1 VTAGVPP
8 EATILQEGQMTVA
21 TAKLDTSHASFREAG
36 YWLDKT
42 VDQLLAEAA
51 ARSPDKIA
59 IVADRA
65 NRERAPRL
73 TYREL
78 ENLADRAASSLL
90 RLGIERGDIVT
101 VQLPNWWEFVVIAF
115 ACSRIGA
122 VMNPV
127 MPILRERELT
137 YILNFCQA
145 KVFIVPK
152 IYRGFDY
159 AAMAQGMRADLPHL
173 KQVIV
178 VDGEGETSF
187 ERMLLSSEPDK
198 LPPGL
203 RPDDMAVLMFT
214 SGTTGEPKGV
224 MHTSNSLI
232 ACCKALSERFGL
244 DSSDVLLVA
253 SPVGH
258 MTGYAAIVL
267 LSVYLGGTMIL
278 QDIWEAKRGV
288 SLMAREG
295 VTYTAASTPFL
306 SDICD
311 VVKAGAPHPKNL
323 RSFLCGGAPI
333 PSVLI
338 ERAADELG
346 LKVCSLWGMT
356 EVLSGTLTEPA
367 RAAEKSASTDGRS
380 LEGMEVRIVD
390 TEGRPVPAGQSGRL
404 LVRGAQMFKGYYKRP
419 ELPTFDSDGW
429 FDSGDLAYM
438 DNDGYIRISGRV
450 KDILIRGGENVP
462 VAEIEN
468 LLYKHPAV
476 AAVAVVGFP
485 DARLGERGCAFIVP
499 RDGSTIDLAA
509 VRTYL
514 SDAKMAK
521 QFWPE
526 RVEVVAELPRTASGK
541 IQKFKLREIATTF
554 AETK

>member
-1 VTAGVPP
+1 
-8 EATILQEGQMTVA
+8 MTVA
-21 TAKLDTSHASFREAG
+21 AARHDASYASFREAG

-42 VDQLLAEAA
+42 VDQLLTEAVT
-51 ARSPDKIA
+51 RTPDKVA

-65 NRERAPRL
+65 DREQAPRF

-78 ENLADRAASSLL
+78 ETLADRAASSLA
-90 RLGIERGDIVT
+90 RLGVGRGDVVT
-101 VQLPNWWEFVVIAF
+101 VQLPNWWEFVVTAF
-115 ACSRIGA
+115 ACSKIGA

-127 MPILRERELT
+127 MPILRERELL

-152 IYRGFDY
+152 VYRGFDY
-159 AAMAQGMRADLPHL
+159 AAMAQGMRANLPHL
-173 KQVIV
+173 KHVIV
-178 VDGEGETSF
+178 ADGEGETSF
-187 ERMLLSSEPDK
+187 DRMLLTSEPDK

-203 RPDDMAVLMFT
+203 RPDDMSVLMFT

-232 ACCKALSERFGL
+232 ACCKALSGRFGL

-288 SLMAREG
+288 GLMAREG

-311 VVKAGAPHPKNL
+311 VVKAGAPQPKSL

-338 ERAADELG
+338 DRAADELD

-380 LEGMEVRIVD
+380 LEGMKVRIVD
-390 TEGRPVPAGQSGRL
+390 SEGRPLPAGESGRL

-419 ELPTFDSDGW
+419 ELPTFDSEGW

-438 DNDGYIRISGRV
+438 DKDGYIRISGRV

-462 VAEIEN
+462 VVEIEN

-476 AAVAVVGFP
+476 SAVAVVGFP
-485 DARLGERGCAFIVP
+485 DSRLGERGCAFIVP
-499 RDGSTIDLAA
+499 RDGSKIDLAA
-509 VRTYL
+509 VQAYL
-514 SDAKMAK
+514 GEARMAK

-541 IQKFKLREIATTF
+541 IQKFKLRELA
-554 AETK
+554 ADLANAK

>member
-1 VTAGVPP
+1 MIV
-8 EATILQEGQMTVA
+8 VA
-21 TAKLDTSHASFREAG
+21 AIRDTSHAHFRQAG

-42 VDQLLAEAA
+42 VDQLLTEAV
-51 ARSPDKIA
+51 ARAPEKVA

-65 NRERAPRL
+65 DRDQARRF

-78 ENLADRAASSLL
+78 DELANRAASSLS
-90 RLGIERGDIVT
+90 RLGVGRGDIVT
-101 VQLPNWWEFVVIAF
+101 VQLPNWWEFVVTAF
-115 ACSRIGA
+115 ACSKIGA
-122 VMNPV
+122 VLNPV
-127 MPILRERELT
+127 MPILRERELV

-152 IYRGFDY
+152 SYRGFDY
-159 AAMAQGMRADLPHL
+159 AAMAQGMRAELPYL
-173 KQVIV
+173 KHVIV
-178 VDGEGETSF
+178 ADGEGDTGF
-187 ERMLLSSEPDK
+187 ERMLLSADPDE
-198 LPPGL
+198 LSPGL

-232 ACCKALSERFGL
+232 ACCKALSGRFGL

-278 QDIWEAKRGV
+278 QDIWEPKRGV
-288 SLMAREG
+288 GLMAREG

-311 VVKAGAPHPKNL
+311 AVKGGSPQPKSL

-338 ERAADELG
+338 ERAAAELG

-356 EVLSGTLTEPA
+356 EVLSGTLTEPS

-390 TEGRPVPAGQSGRL
+390 TEGHPVPAGEPGRL

-419 ELPTFDSDGW
+419 ELPTFDGDGW

-438 DNDGYIRISGRV
+438 DKDGYIRISGRV

-462 VAEIEN
+462 VVEIEN

-476 AAVAVVGFP
+476 SAVAVVGFP

-499 RDGSTIDLAA
+499 RSGSTIDLAA
-509 VRTYL
+509 VQAYL
-514 SDAKMAK
+514 GEARMAK

-526 RVEVVAELPRTASGK
+526 RIELVAELPRTASGK
-541 IQKFKLREIATTF
+541 IQKFKLRELAAAM
-554 AETK
+554 AEAK

>member
-1 VTAGVPP
+1 
-8 EATILQEGQMTVA
+8 MTA
-21 TAKLDTSHASFREAG
+21 TAKRDAPHVRFRETG

-42 VDQLLAEAA
+42 VDQILTEAVA
-51 ARSPDKIA
+51 KAPDKVA

-65 NRERAPRL
+65 DREQAPRL
-73 TYREL
+73 TYKEL
-78 ENLADRAASSLL
+78 ERLADRAASSLL
-90 RLGIERGDIVT
+90 RLGVGRGDVVT
-101 VQLPNWWEFVVIAF
+101 VQLPNWWEFVVTAF
-115 ACSRIGA
+115 ACSKIGA

-127 MPILRERELT
+127 MPILRERELV

-152 IYRGFDY
+152 TYRGFDY
-159 AAMAQGMRADLPHL
+159 AAMARGMRGDLPNL
-173 KQVIV
+173 KHVIV
-178 VDGEGETSF
+178 VDGEGEGSF
-187 ERMLLSSEPDK
+187 ERTLLASEAGQ
-198 LPPGL
+198 LPSGL
-203 RPDDMAVLMFT
+203 GPDDMAVLMFT

-224 MHTSNSLI
+224 MHTPNSLI
-232 ACCKALSERFGL
+232 ACCKALSGRFGL

-278 QDIWEAKRGV
+278 QDVWEAKHGV

-306 SDICD
+306 SDICEA
-311 VVKAGAPHPKNL
+311 VKAGAPHPLSL

-338 ERAADELG
+338 ERAANELG

-356 EVLSGTLTEPA
+356 EALSGTLTEPS
-367 RAAEKSASTDGRS
+367 RAAEKSASTDGRPQD
-380 LEGMEVRIVD
+380 GMEVRIVD
-390 TEGRPVPAGQSGRL
+390 LEGRPVAAGQSGRL

-419 ELPTFDSDGW
+419 ELQTFDSEGW
-429 FDSGDLAYM
+429 FDSGDLAYT
-438 DNDGYIRISGRV
+438 DDDGYIRISGRV

-462 VAEIEN
+462 VVEIEN

-499 RDGSTIDLAA
+499 RPGSSIDLATVQA
-509 VRTYL
+509 YL
-514 SDAKMAK
+514 REARMAK

-541 IQKFKLREIATTF
+541 IQKFKLKEVAAAF

>member
-1 VTAGVPP
+1 
-8 EATILQEGQMTVA
+8 MTMVA
-21 TAKLDTSHASFREAG
+21 AQQGMSEDRFREAG
-36 YWLDKT
+36 YWLDKS
-42 VDQLLAEAA
+42 VDQLLTEAVA
-51 ARSPDKIA
+51 KAPDKIA
-59 IVADRA
+59 IVADRVD
-65 NRERAPRL
+65 RKGAPRL
-73 TYREL
+73 TYRDL
-78 ENLADRAASSLL
+78 ERLADRAAGALL
-90 RLGIERGDIVT
+90 RLGVGRADIVT
-101 VQLPNWWEFVVIAF
+101 VQLPNWWEFVVTAF
-115 ACSRIGA
+115 ACAKIGA

-152 IYRGFDY
+152 SYRGFDY
-159 AAMAQGMRADLPHL
+159 AAMAQGMRGDLPHL
-173 KQVIV
+173 KHMIV
-178 VDGEGETSF
+178 VDGEGETGF
-187 ERMLLSSEPDK
+187 EQTLLASEPTERAI
-198 LPPGL
+198 GL

-232 ACCKALSERFGL
+232 ACCKALSGRFGL
-244 DSSDVLLVA
+244 DFSDVLLVA

-278 QDIWEAKRGV
+278 QDVWEAKHGV
-288 SLMAREG
+288 GLMAREG

-306 SDICD
+306 SDICEA
-311 VVKAGAPHPKNL
+311 VKAGAPRPRSL

-338 ERAADELG
+338 ERAASEIG

-356 EVLSGTLTEPA
+356 EVLSGTLTEPV
-367 RAAEKSASTDGRS
+367 RAQEKSANTDGRS
-380 LEGMEVRIVD
+380 LEGMEVKVVD
-390 TEGRPVPAGQSGRL
+390 ANGRVVPRGQSGRL

-419 ELPTFDSDGW
+419 ELPSFDSEGW

-438 DNDGYIRISGRV
+438 DEDGYIRISGRV
-450 KDILIRGGENVP
+450 KDVLIRGGENVP
-462 VAEIEN
+462 VVEIEN

-485 DARLGERGCAFIVP
+485 DPRLGERGCAFIVA
-499 RDGSTIDLAA
+499 RAGCAIDLAMVQA
-509 VRTYL
+509 YL
-514 SDAKMAK
+514 FDCKMAK

-541 IQKFKLREIATTF
+541 IQKFKLREIAAAFTD
-554 AETK
+554 AK

>member
-1 VTAGVPP
+1 
-8 EATILQEGQMTVA
+8 MTVGA
-21 TAKLDTSHASFREAG
+21 AKLDTSHTGFREAG

-42 VDQLLAEAA
+42 VDQLLTEAVEKT
-51 ARSPDKIA
+51 PDKVA

-65 NRERAPRL
+65 DRDQARRF
-73 TYREL
+73 THREL
-78 ENLADRAASSLL
+78 EQLANRAASSLL
-90 RLGIERGDIVT
+90 RLGVGRGEVVT
-101 VQLPNWWEFVVIAF
+101 VQLPNWWEFVVTAF
-115 ACSRIGA
+115 ACSKIGA
-122 VMNPV
+122 IMNPV
-127 MPILRERELT
+127 MPILRERELL

-145 KVFIVPK
+145 KIFIVPNR
-152 IYRGFDY
+152 YRGFDY

-173 KQVIV
+173 KHVIV
-178 VDGEGETSF
+178 ADGEGETGF
-187 ERMLLSSEPDK
+187 ERMLLSSEPDE
-198 LPPGL
+198 LPSGL
-203 RPDDMAVLMFT
+203 RPDDVAVLMFT

-232 ACCKALSERFGL
+232 ACCKALSGRFGL
-244 DSSDVLLVA
+244 DSGDVLLVA

-278 QDIWEAKRGV
+278 QDVWEARRGV
-288 SLMAREG
+288 GLMAREG
-295 VTYTAASTPFL
+295 VSYTAASTPFL

-311 VVKAGAPHPKNL
+311 AVKAGAPQPNSL

-338 ERAADELG
+338 ERAAAELG
-346 LKVCSLWGMT
+346 LTVCSLWGMT

-367 RAAEKSASTDGRS
+367 RAAEKSARTDGRP
-380 LEGMEVRIVD
+380 LEGMEVKVVD
-390 TEGRPVPAGQSGRL
+390 AEGRPAPTGEPGRL

-419 ELPTFDSDGW
+419 ELPTFDNDGW

-438 DNDGYIRISGRV
+438 DKDGYIRISGRV

-462 VAEIEN
+462 VVEIEN

-476 AAVAVVGFP
+476 SAVAVVGFP

-499 RDGSTIDLAA
+499 RSGSTIDLTA
-509 VRTYL
+509 VQAYL
-514 SDAKMAK
+514 GEARMAK

-526 RVEVVAELPRTASGK
+526 RVELVADLPRTASGK
-541 IQKFKLREIATTF
+541 IQKFKLREIAAAF
-554 AETK
+554 ADAK

>member
-1 VTAGVPP
+1 
-8 EATILQEGQMTVA
+8 MTA
-21 TAKLDTSHASFREAG
+21 TAVKLDASHVRFREAG

-42 VDQLLAEAA
+42 VDQLLTEAVA
-51 ARSPDKIA
+51 KSPNKVS

-65 NRERAPRL
+65 DRAQSRRL
-73 TYREL
+73 TYKEL
-78 ENLADRAASSLL
+78 DDLANRAATSLL
-90 RLGIERGDIVT
+90 RLGVGRGDVVT
-101 VQLPNWWEFVVIAF
+101 VQLPNWWEFVVTAF
-115 ACSRIGA
+115 ACSKIGA

-137 YILNFCQA
+137 YILKFCNA

-152 IYRGFDY
+152 AYRGFDY
-159 AAMAQGMRADLPHL
+159 AAMAQGMRGSLPDL
-173 KQVIV
+173 KQIIV
-178 VDGEGETSF
+178 VDGEGESSF
-187 ERMLLSSEPDK
+187 ERMLLAAEPGK
-198 LPPGL
+198 LPSGVG
-203 RPDDMAVLMFT
+203 PDDMSVIMFT

-232 ACCKALSERFGL
+232 ACCKALATRFGL

-278 QDIWEAKRGV
+278 QDVWEAKRGV
-288 SLMAREG
+288 DLMSTEG

-306 SDICD
+306 SDICEA
-311 VVKAGAPHPKNL
+311 VKAGAPHPKSL

-338 ERAADELG
+338 ERAANELS

-356 EVLSGTLTEPA
+356 EVLSGTLTEPS
-367 RAAEKSASTDGRS
+367 RAAEKSASTDGRPQD
-380 LEGMEVRIVD
+380 GMEVRIVD
-390 TEGRPVPAGQSGRL
+390 FDGKALPSGQSGRL
-404 LVRGAQMFKGYYKRP
+404 LVRGSQMFKGYYKRP
-419 ELPTFDSDGW
+419 DLAAFDGEGW

-438 DNDGYIRISGRV
+438 DEDGYIRISGRV

-462 VAEIEN
+462 VVEIEN

-476 AAVAVVGFP
+476 AGVAVVGFP
-485 DARLGERGCAFIVP
+485 DARLGERGCAFVVTRP
-499 RDGSTIDLAA
+499 GTTIDLAA
-509 VRTYL
+509 VQDYL
-514 SDAKMAK
+514 RDAKMAK

-526 RVEVVAELPRTASGK
+526 RVEVVTELPRTASGK
-541 IQKFKLREIATTF
+541 IQKFKLKEIAAAF
-554 AETK
+554 ADAK

>member
-1 VTAGVPP
+1 MTA
-8 EATILQEGQMTVA
+8 AA
-21 TAKLDTSHASFREAG
+21 AKRDTSPASFREAG

-42 VDQLLAEAA
+42 VDQLLTEAVA
-51 ARSPDKIA
+51 KTPDKVS

-65 NRERAPRL
+65 DREQALRL
-73 TYREL
+73 TYKEL
-78 ENLADRAASSLL
+78 ERRANRAATSLL
-90 RLGIERGDIVT
+90 RLGVGRGDIVT
-101 VQLPNWWEFVVIAF
+101 VQLPNWWEFVVTAF
-115 ACSRIGA
+115 ACSKIGA

-127 MPILRERELT
+127 MPILRERELV
-137 YILNFCQA
+137 YILNFCKA

-152 IYRGFDY
+152 SYRGFDY
-159 AAMAQGMRADLPHL
+159 AAMAQGMRGDLPDLQH
-173 KQVIV
+173 VIV
-178 VDGEGETSF
+178 VDGDGPDSF
-187 ERMLLSSEPDK
+187 ERALLASDPGK
-198 LPPGL
+198 LPLGL
-203 RPDDMAVLMFT
+203 APDDMAVLMFT

-232 ACCKALSERFGL
+232 ACCKALSGRFGL
-244 DSSDVLLVA
+244 DSSDVMLVA

-267 LSVYLGGTMIL
+267 LSVYLGGTMVL
-278 QDIWEAKRGV
+278 QDVWEAKRGV
-288 SLMAREG
+288 SLMASEG

-306 SDICD
+306 SDICEA
-311 VVKAGAPHPKNL
+311 VKAGAPHPKDL

-338 ERAADELG
+338 ERAANELG

-356 EVLSGTLTEPA
+356 EILSGTLTEPS
-367 RAAEKSASTDGRS
+367 RAGEKSATTDGRAQD
-380 LEGMEVRIVD
+380 GMEVRIVD
-390 TEGRPVPAGQSGRL
+390 LEGRPVPAGQSGRL

-419 ELPTFDSDGW
+419 ELQTFDSEGW

-438 DNDGYIRISGRV
+438 DEDGYIRISGRV

-462 VAEIEN
+462 VVEVEN

-476 AAVAVVGFP
+476 AAVALVGFP

-499 RDGSTIDLAA
+499 RPGSTIDLATVQA
-509 VRTYL
+509 YL
-514 SDAKMAK
+514 RDSKMAK

-526 RVEVVAELPRTASGK
+526 RVEAIADLPRTASGK
-541 IQKFKLREIATTF
+541 IQKFKLKEIAAAF

>member
-1 VTAGVPP
+1 MSA
-8 EATILQEGQMTVA
+8 AA
-21 TAKLDTSHASFREAG
+21 AKRDTSPASFREAG

-42 VDQLLAEAA
+42 VDQLLTEAVA
-51 ARSPDKIA
+51 KAPDKVS

-65 NRERAPRL
+65 DREQALRL
-73 TYREL
+73 TYKEL
-78 ENLADRAASSLL
+78 ENRANRAATSLL
-90 RLGIERGDIVT
+90 RLGVGRGDIVT
-101 VQLPNWWEFVVIAF
+101 VQLPNWWEFVVTAF
-115 ACSRIGA
+115 ACSKIGA

-127 MPILRERELT
+127 MPILRERELV
-137 YILNFCQA
+137 YILNFCKA

-152 IYRGFDY
+152 VYRGFDY
-159 AAMAQGMRADLPHL
+159 AAMAQGMRGDLPDLQH
-173 KQVIV
+173 VIV
-178 VDGEGETSF
+178 VDGDGPDSF
-187 ERMLLSSEPDK
+187 ERALLASDPGK

-203 RPDDMAVLMFT
+203 APDDMSVLMFT

-232 ACCKALSERFGL
+232 ACCKALTGRFGL

-278 QDIWEAKRGV
+278 QDVWEAKHGV
-288 SLMAREG
+288 SLMASEG

-306 SDICD
+306 SDICEA
-311 VVKAGAPHPKNL
+311 VKAGAPQPKSL

-338 ERAADELG
+338 ERAANELG

-356 EVLSGTLTEPA
+356 EILSGTLTEPS
-367 RAAEKSASTDGRS
+367 RAGEKSATTDGRAQD
-380 LEGMEVRIVD
+380 GMEVRIVD
-390 TEGRPVPAGQSGRL
+390 LDGKPVPAGQSGRL

-419 ELPTFDSDGW
+419 ELQTFDSEGW

-438 DNDGYIRISGRV
+438 DVDGYIRISGRV

-462 VAEIEN
+462 VVEVEN

-476 AAVAVVGFP
+476 AAVALVGFP

-499 RDGSTIDLAA
+499 RPGSTIDLAA
-509 VRTYL
+509 VQAYL
-514 SDAKMAK
+514 SDCKMAK

-526 RVEVVAELPRTASGK
+526 RVEAIADLPRTASGK
-541 IQKFKLREIATTF
+541 IQKFKLKEIAAAF

>member
-1 VTAGVPP
+1 MSVA
-8 EATILQEGQMTVA
+8 ATRG
-21 TAKLDTSHASFREAG
+21 TSHVGFREAG

-42 VDQLLAEAA
+42 VDQLLTEAA
-51 ARSPDKIA
+51 TKAPDKIA

-65 NRERAPRL
+65 DREQAPRF

-78 ENLADRAASSLL
+78 ESLADRAAASLL
-90 RLGIERGDIVT
+90 RLGVGRGDIVT
-101 VQLPNWWEFVVIAF
+101 VQLPNWWEFVVTVF
-115 ACSRIGA
+115 ACSKIGA

-127 MPILRERELT
+127 MPILRERELL
-137 YILNFCQA
+137 YILNSCQA
-145 KVFIVPK
+145 KVFIVPRS
-152 IYRGFDY
+152 YRGFDY

-173 KQVIV
+173 KYVIV
-178 VDGEGETSF
+178 ADGDGETSF
-187 ERMLLSSEPDK
+187 DRMLLSSEADACRS
-198 LPPGL
+198 GL
-203 RPDDMAVLMFT
+203 GPDDMAVLMFT

-232 ACCKALSERFGL
+232 ACCKALTGRFGL

-267 LSVYLGGTMIL
+267 LTVYLGGTMIL
-278 QDIWEAKRGV
+278 QDVWEAKRGV
-288 SLMAREG
+288 SLMAGEG

-306 SDICD
+306 NDICD
-311 VVKAGAPHPKNL
+311 SVKAGAPHPKSL

-338 ERAADELG
+338 ERAAAELG
-346 LKVCSLWGMT
+346 LTVCSLWGMT

-367 RAAEKSASTDGRS
+367 RAVEKSASTDGRA
-380 LEGMEVRIVD
+380 LDGMEVRIVD
-390 TEGRPVPAGQSGRL
+390 TGGRLALTGEPGRL

-419 ELPTFDSDGW
+419 ELAAFDDDGW

-438 DNDGYIRISGRV
+438 DKDGYIRISGRM

-462 VAEIEN
+462 VVEVEN

-476 AAVAVVGFP
+476 LAVAVVGFP

-499 RDGSTIDLAA
+499 RRGTTIDLAA
-509 VRTYL
+509 VQSYL
-514 SDAKMAK
+514 QDARMAK

-526 RVEVVAELPRTASGK
+526 RVEVVADLPRTASGK
-541 IQKFKLREIATTF
+541 IQKFRLRELAAAF
-554 AETK
+554 ANTN

>member
-1 VTAGVPP
+1 MA
-8 EATILQEGQMTVA
+8 A
-21 TAKLDTSHASFREAG
+21 AKLGTSHASFREAG

-51 ARSPDKIA
+51 TKAPDKVA

-65 NRERAPRL
+65 DREQAPRF

-78 ENLADRAASSLL
+78 ESLVGRAASSLL
-90 RLGIERGDIVT
+90 RLGVGRGDVVT
-101 VQLPNWWEFVVIAF
+101 VQLPNWWEFVVTAF
-115 ACSRIGA
+115 ACAKIGA

-127 MPILRERELT
+127 MPILRERELL

-152 IYRGFDY
+152 TYRGFDY
-159 AAMAQGMRADLPHL
+159 AAMAQGMRGDLPNL
-173 KQVIV
+173 KHVIV
-178 VDGEGETSF
+178 VDGEGEGSF
-187 ERMLLSSEPDK
+187 ERTLLASEAEQ
-198 LPPGL
+198 LPSGL
-203 RPDDMAVLMFT
+203 GPDDMAVLMFT

-311 VVKAGAPHPKNL
+311 VVKAGSPHPKSL

-338 ERAADELG
+338 ERAAAELG

-356 EVLSGTLTEPA
+356 EVLSGTLPEPA
-367 RAAEKSASTDGRS
+367 RAAEKSASTDGRP

-390 TEGRPVPAGQSGRL
+390 AEGRPTPTEQPGRL

-419 ELPTFDSDGW
+419 ELPTFDGDGW

-438 DNDGYIRISGRV
+438 DKDGYIRISGRV
-450 KDILIRGGENVP
+450 KDILVRGGENVP
-462 VAEIEN
+462 VVEIEN

-476 AAVAVVGFP
+476 SAVAVVGFP

-499 RDGSTIDLAA
+499 RAGSTIDLAA
-509 VRTYL
+509 VQSYL
-514 SDAKMAK
+514 SEARMAK

-526 RVEVVAELPRTASGK
+526 RIEIVAELPRTASGK
-541 IQKFKLREIATTF
+541 IQKFKLREF
-554 AETK
+554 AAAFADAK

>member
-1 VTAGVPP
+1 MTA
-8 EATILQEGQMTVA
+8 AA
-21 TAKLDTSHASFREAG
+21 AKRDSSPASFREAG
-36 YWLDKT
+36 YWLDKS
-42 VDQLLAEAA
+42 VDQLLTEAVA
-51 ARSPDKIA
+51 KTPDKVS

-65 NRERAPRL
+65 DREQAVRL

-78 ENLADRAASSLL
+78 ESRANRAATSLL
-90 RLGIERGDIVT
+90 RLGVGRGDIVT
-101 VQLPNWWEFVVIAF
+101 VQLPNWWEFVVTAF
-115 ACSRIGA
+115 ACSKIGA

-127 MPILRERELT
+127 MPILRERELV
-137 YILNFCQA
+137 YILNFCKA

-152 IYRGFDY
+152 TYRGFDY
-159 AAMAQGMRADLPHL
+159 AAMAQGMRGDLPDLQH
-173 KQVIV
+173 VIV
-178 VDGEGETSF
+178 VDGDGPDSF
-187 ERMLLSSEPDK
+187 ERALLASDPGK

-203 RPDDMAVLMFT
+203 APDDMSVLMFT

-232 ACCKALSERFGL
+232 ACCKALTGRFGL
-244 DSSDVLLVA
+244 DSSDVMLVA

-278 QDIWEAKRGV
+278 QDVWEAKHGV

-306 SDICD
+306 GDICEA
-311 VVKAGAPHPKNL
+311 VKAGAPHPKDL

-338 ERAADELG
+338 ERAANELG

-380 LEGMEVRIVD
+380 IEGMEVRIAD
-390 TEGRPVPAGQSGRL
+390 FEGRPVPTGESGRL

-419 ELPTFDSDGW
+419 ELPTFDGDGW

-438 DNDGYIRISGRV
+438 DKDGYIRISGRV
-450 KDILIRGGENVP
+450 KDILVRGGENVP
-462 VAEIEN
+462 VVEIEN

-499 RDGSTIDLAA
+499 RAGSVIDLAA
-509 VRTYL
+509 VQAYL
-514 SDAKMAK
+514 SDCKMAK

-526 RVEVVAELPRTASGK
+526 RVEAIADLPRTASGK
-541 IQKFKLREIATTF
+541 IQKFKLKEIAAAF

>member
-1 VTAGVPP
+1 MKSAM
-8 EATILQEGQMTVA
+8 AKEGEMTVA
-21 TAKLDTSHASFREAG
+21 AAKLDTSHASFREAG

-42 VDQLLAEAA
+42 VDQLLIEAVA
-51 ARSPDKIA
+51 NAPDKVAMI
-59 IVADRA
+59 ADRA
-65 NRERAPRL
+65 DRELARCF

-78 ENLADRAASSLL
+78 EGLAGRAASSLL
-90 RLGIERGDIVT
+90 RLGVGPGDIVT

-115 ACSRIGA
+115 ACSKIGA

-145 KVFIVPK
+145 KVFIVAK
-152 IYRGFDY
+152 SYRGFDY
-159 AAMAQGMRADLPHL
+159 AAMAEGMRADLPHL

-178 VDGEGETSF
+178 VDGEGETAF
-187 ERMLLSSEPDK
+187 ERTLLSSEPGT

-232 ACCKALSERFGL
+232 ACCKALSGRFGL
-244 DSSDVLLVA
+244 DSTDVLLVA

-288 SLMAREG
+288 GLMAREG

-311 VVKAGAPHPKNL
+311 AVKGGAPHPKNL

-338 ERAADELG
+338 ERAAEELG

-380 LEGMEVRIVD
+380 LEGMEVSVVD
-390 TEGRPVPAGQSGRL
+390 AEGRSLAAGQSGRL
-404 LVRGAQMFKGYYKRP
+404 LVRGAQMFKGYYRRP
-419 ELPTFDSDGW
+419 ELPTFDRDGW

-438 DNDGYIRISGRV
+438 DGDGYIRISGRV

-499 RDGSTIDLAA
+499 RAGSTIDLAA
-509 VRTYL
+509 VRSYL

-526 RVEVVAELPRTASGK
+526 RVEVMAELPRTASGK
-541 IQKFKLREIATTF
+541 IQKFKLRDIASSF
-554 AETK
+554 ANTE

>member
-1 VTAGVPP
+1 MTTP
-8 EATILQEGQMTVA
+8 QEGEMTVA
-21 TAKLDTSHASFREAG
+21 AALRDAPDASFREAG
-36 YWLDKT
+36 YWLDKS
-42 VDQLLAEAA
+42 VDQLLTEAA
-51 ARSPDKIA
+51 ARAPDKVA

-65 NRERAPRL
+65 DREYAPRF
-73 TYREL
+73 TYAEL
-78 ENLADRAASSLL
+78 ARLADRAASSLL
-90 RLGIERGDIVT
+90 RLGVGRGDVVT
-101 VQLPNWWEFVVIAF
+101 VQLPNWWEFVVTAF
-115 ACSRIGA
+115 ACGKIGA

-127 MPILRERELT
+127 MPILRERELL

-152 IYRGFDY
+152 SYRGFDY

-173 KQVIV
+173 KHVIV
-178 VDGEGETSF
+178 ADGEGDTSF
-187 ERMLLSSEPDK
+187 DRMMLSAEADK
-198 LPPGL
+198 LPAGL
-203 RPDDMAVLMFT
+203 RPDDTAVMMFT

-232 ACCKALSERFGL
+232 ACCKALSGRFGL
-244 DSSDVLLVA
+244 DAGDVLLVA

-278 QDIWEAKRGV
+278 QDIWEARRGV
-288 SLMAREG
+288 NLMAREG

-311 VVKAGAPHPKNL
+311 AVKAGAPRPASL

-338 ERAADELG
+338 ERAASELG
-346 LKVCSLWGMT
+346 IKVCSLWGMT
-356 EVLSGTLTEPA
+356 EVLAATLTEPS
-367 RAAEKSASTDGRS
+367 RASEKSPTTDGRP

-390 TEGRPVPAGQSGRL
+390 FDGKPVPAGQSGRL
-404 LVRGAQMFKGYYKRP
+404 LVRGCQMFKEYFKKP
-419 ELPTFDSDGW
+419 ELATFDADGW

-438 DNDGYIRISGRV
+438 DDEGYIRISGRV
-450 KDILIRGGENVP
+450 KDVLIRGGENVP
-462 VAEIEN
+462 VVEIEN

-476 AAVAVVGFP
+476 AAVAVVGYP

-499 RDGSTIDLAA
+499 KPGSTINLARMQA
-509 VRTYL
+509 YL
-514 SDAKMAK
+514 AECKMAK

-526 RVEVVAELPRTASGK
+526 RVELVADLPRTASGK
-541 IQKFKLREIATTF
+541 IQKFKLKEIAEAF
-554 AETK
+554 GDGK

>member
-1 VTAGVPP
+1 MTRVAAG
-8 EATILQEGQMTVA
+8 QG
-21 TAKLDTSHASFREAG
+21 TSADKFREAG

-42 VDQLLAEAA
+42 VDQLLIEAVA
-51 ARSPDKIA
+51 KTPLKLA

-65 NRERAPRL
+65 DREQAPRL
-73 TYREL
+73 TYMQL
-78 ENLADRAASSLL
+78 EGLANRAASSLV
-90 RLGIERGDIVT
+90 RLGVGRGDIVT
-101 VQLPNWWEFVVIAF
+101 VQLPNWWEFVVTAF
-115 ACSRIGA
+115 ACSKIGA

-127 MPILRERELT
+127 MPILRERELL

-145 KVFIVPK
+145 KVFIVPRT
-152 IYRGFDY
+152 YRGFDY
-159 AAMAQGMRADLPHL
+159 AAMAEGMRADLPQL
-173 KQVIV
+173 KHVIV
-178 VDGEGETSF
+178 VDGEGETNF
-187 ERMLLSSEPDK
+187 EGMLLASEAEK
-198 LPPGL
+198 LPSGL
-203 RPDDMAVLMFT
+203 GPDDMAVLMFT

-232 ACCKALSERFGL
+232 ACCKALSGRFGL
-244 DSSDVLLVA
+244 DSSDVMLVA

-267 LSVYLGGTMIL
+267 LSVYLGTTMIL
-278 QDIWEAKRGV
+278 QDVWEAHRGV
-288 SLMAREG
+288 GLMAREG

-306 SDICD
+306 SDICEA
-311 VVKAGAPHPKNL
+311 VKAGSPRPRSL

-346 LKVCSLWGMT
+346 LKICSLWGMT

-367 RAAEKSASTDGRS
+367 RAAEKSASTDGRP
-380 LEGMEVRIVD
+380 LEGMEVRVVD
-390 TEGRPVPAGQSGRL
+390 TKGRPVPTGQSARL

-419 ELPTFDSDGW
+419 DLQTFDSEGW

-438 DNDGYIRISGRV
+438 DKDGYIRISGRV

-462 VAEIEN
+462 VVEIEN

-499 RDGSTIDLAA
+499 RA
-509 VRTYL
+509 
-514 SDAKMAK
+514 
-521 QFWPE
+521 
-526 RVEVVAELPRTASGK
+526 
-541 IQKFKLREIATTF
+541 
-554 AETK
+554 

>member
-1 VTAGVPP
+1 
-8 EATILQEGQMTVA
+8 MTVA
-21 TAKLDTSHASFREAG
+21 AKRGAPHVRFRETG

-42 VDQLLAEAA
+42 VDQLLTEAVA
-51 ARSPDKIA
+51 KAPDKVA

-65 NRERAPRL
+65 DREQAPRL
-73 TYREL
+73 TYKEL
-78 ENLADRAASSLL
+78 ERLADRAASSLL
-90 RLGIERGDIVT
+90 RLGVGRGDVVT
-101 VQLPNWWEFVVIAF
+101 VQLPNWWEFVVTAF
-115 ACSRIGA
+115 ACSKIGA

-127 MPILRERELT
+127 MPILRERELV

-152 IYRGFDY
+152 TYRGFDY
-159 AAMAQGMRADLPHL
+159 AAMAQGMRCDLPDL
-173 KQVIV
+173 KHVIV
-178 VDGEGETSF
+178 VDGEGEGSF
-187 ERMLLSSEPDK
+187 ERTLLASEAGQ
-198 LPPGL
+198 LPSGL
-203 RPDDMAVLMFT
+203 GPDDMAVLMFT

-232 ACCKALSERFGL
+232 ACCKALSGRFGL
-244 DSSDVLLVA
+244 ASSDVLLVA

-278 QDIWEAKRGV
+278 QDVWEAKHGV

-306 SDICD
+306 SDICEA
-311 VVKAGAPHPKNL
+311 VKAGAPHPLSL

-338 ERAADELG
+338 ERAANELG

-356 EVLSGTLTEPA
+356 EALSGTLTEPS
-367 RAAEKSASTDGRS
+367 RAAEKSASTDGRPQD
-380 LEGMEVRIVD
+380 GMEVRIVD
-390 TEGRPVPAGQSGRL
+390 LEGRPVPAGQSGRL

-419 ELPTFDSDGW
+419 ELQTFDSEGW
-429 FDSGDLAYM
+429 FDSGDLAYT
-438 DNDGYIRISGRV
+438 DDDGYIRISGRV

-462 VAEIEN
+462 VVEIEN

-499 RDGSTIDLAA
+499 RPGSSIDLATVQA
-509 VRTYL
+509 YL
-514 SDAKMAK
+514 REARMAK

-541 IQKFKLREIATTF
+541 IQKFKLKEVAAAF
-554 AETK
+554 AEAK